1 MTPGAIETIELA
13 ERLGEPSLVILDV
26 RTQEEYDGSGGY
38 ACDPRQGHI
47 PGARHLPVI
56 ELIGSGPEEIRARVE
71 IPEDGEIVAYCHSG
85 GRSALAVS
93 ILRGAG
99 LTARNYEGS
108 WHAWSRRDE
117 LPAETA

>member
-1 MTPGAIETIELA
+1 MTPGIETAELA

-26 RTQEEYDGSGGY
+26 RTLEEYAGLRGY
-38 ACDPRQGHI
+38 PCDARQGHI

-56 ELIGSGPEEIRARVE
+56 ELVSLGLEEIRAHVE
-71 IPEDGEIVAYCHSG
+71 IPEGGEIVAYCHSG

-93 ILRGAG
+93 ILRSAG

-108 WHAWSRRDE
+108 WHAWSQRDE
-117 LPAETA
+117 LPAATAR